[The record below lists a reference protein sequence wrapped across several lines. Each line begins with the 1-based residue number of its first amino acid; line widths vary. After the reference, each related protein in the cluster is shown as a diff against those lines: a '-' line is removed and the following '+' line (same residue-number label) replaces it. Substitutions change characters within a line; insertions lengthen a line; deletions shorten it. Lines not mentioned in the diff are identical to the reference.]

1 MGMQMLL
8 GSSVGK
14 KVLMATTGL
23 ILVMFVVVHL
33 LGNTSIFAGP
43 DGINAY
49 AAKLHSLGPVVWLFR
64 LVMLGVFLLHIW
76 MGIRL
81 TLENK
86 LARPVGYQQKKNLR
100 TSYAAQIMIYSGVV
114 LLIFVVYHLLH
125 FTVRVTNPDI
135 SHFVDAAGRTDVYAM
150 VVLSFQKFFISLTY
164 VIAMVFLLLHL
175 THGIGSM
182 FQSSGLNNA
191 RTLPTIQTAGKWVA
205 IALMVGYVIIPIS
218 ILVGI
223 VKL

>member
-14 KVLMATTGL
+14 KVLMAATGV
-23 ILVMFVVVHL
+23 ILVLFVVVHL

-76 MGIRL
+76 LGIRL

-86 LARPVGYQQKKNLR
+86 LARPVGYQQKKNQI

-114 LLIFVVYHLLH
+114 LLIFVIYHLLH

-164 VIAMVFLLLHL
+164 VIAMIFLLLHL
-175 THGIGSM
+175 SHGISSM
-182 FQSSGLNNA
+182 FQSSGFTNA

>member
-1 MGMQMLL
+1 MGMQMLF

-23 ILVMFVVVHL
+23 ILVLFVVVHL
-33 LGNTSIFAGP
+33 IGNSSVFVGP

-64 LVMLGVFLLHIW
+64 LVMLGVFLVHIW
-76 MGIRL
+76 LGIKL

-86 LARPVGYQQKKNLR
+86 MARPVEYAQKKNLR
-100 TSYAAQIMIYSGVV
+100 TSYAAQIMIYTGVV
-114 LLIFVVYHLLH
+114 LLIFVIYHLFH

-135 SHFVDAAGRTDVYAM
+135 SNLVDAAGRMDVYSM
-150 VVLSFQKFFISLTY
+150 VVLSFQKFFIALTY

-175 THGIGSM
+175 SHGIGSM
-182 FQSSGLNNA
+182 FQSSGLNSA
-191 RTLPTIQTAGKWVA
+191 RTLPTIETVGKWVA
-205 IALMVGYVIIPIS
+205 IVLMVGYVSIPIS

>member
-1 MGMQMLL
+1 MGMQMLF

-14 KVLMATTGL
+14 KIAMAATGL
-23 ILVMFVVVHL
+23 FLVLFVIVHL
-33 LGNTSIFAGP
+33 IGNTSIFAGP

-49 AAKLHSLGPVVWLFR
+49 AHQLHSLGPIVWIFR
-64 LVMLGVFLLHIW
+64 LVMLSVFLLHIW
-76 MGIRL
+76 LGIKL

-86 LARPVGYQQKKNLR
+86 MARPVGYARKQNLR
-100 TSYAAQIMIYSGVV
+100 TSYAAQIMIYSGLV
-114 LLIFVVYHLLH
+114 LLLFVIYHLLH

-135 SHFVDAAGRTDVYAM
+135 SAFVDAAGRFDVYAM

-175 THGIGSM
+175 SHGIGSM

-205 IALMVGYVIIPIS
+205 IALLVGYIAIPIT

>member
-1 MGMQMLL
+1 M
-8 GSSVGK
+8 GK